1 LLAHIRKADAA
12 PATTPAPKKDPE
24 VVDSIKSLSNDAE
37 EVSAFL
43 SNLLSISQDR
53 TATYL
58 KHIKAYFPRLWKEL
72 KTVAAEEFAPPQAE
86 EDDEEPMDVP
96 PPPAAEDEEFAEEPE
111 AEEEEQTPPAAQP
124 EDIEEEVPAAEDEE
138 PVPST
143 AEDEEPEE
151 PQAQEDTVAPP
162 YAAEDEEIEEPAA
175 EGEPPV
181 EAPPAAE
188 DEESEEEPEA
198 QTEEEVAVEPV
209 VDPEELEQKEGAAID
224 MVLFGAGTNNPH
236 WSVFADGK
244 PLAEIQLQDQ
254 ENPVAIQDVFTS
266 EDYPKHVSE
275 ACASSIGIK
284 GTLES
289 LRARWYHG
297 VVTSG
302 KAVETAREAASQDM
316 ETEYAS
322 RLASLKEDLL
332 NTINLA
338 ITASN
343 KGRKGLFVENTLKN
357 SIVEVMRQAGV
368 INARQVA
375 SEVWVEA
382 SQQYMTNI
390 LKVAEKW
397 MGYSPETMSEVTKE
411 ILGTDVM
418 PDAEEVDPEDEVE
431 EAMGETDAPSVPQLQ
446 QTQARK
452 AGMGMVNVPIRT
464 ATVRAHMPEDY
475 RHDTSTRVAS
485 ALSRRMGMRRTG
497 GR

>member
-1 LLAHIRKADAA
+1 
-12 PATTPAPKKDPE
+12 
-24 VVDSIKSLSNDAE
+24 VDSIKSLSNDAE

-43 SNLLSISQDR
+43 RNLLDISQGR

-58 KHIKAYFPRLWKEL
+58 AHIKAYFPRLWKEL
-72 KTVAAEEFAPPQAE
+72 KVVAAEEEAPPQAE
-86 EDDEEPMDVP
+86 DDEEPV
-96 PPPAAEDEEFAEEPE
+96 EV
-111 AEEEEQTPPAAQP
+111 PPAAQ
-124 EDIEEEVPAAEDEE
+124 DEEVEE
-138 PVPST
+138 L
-143 AEDEEPEE
+143 
-151 PQAQEDTVAPP
+151 
-162 YAAEDEEIEEPAA
+162 DEEIEEPVGEGEEEEPVAEDTFPPAAQDEEVEELDEEPVAEDMPPPEAQEEEQVAEPPAA
-175 EGEPPV
+175 EGEEEVPPV
-181 EAPPAAE
+181 GEGEEEEPVAE
-188 DEESEEEPEA
+188 DSEEETEG
-198 QTEEEVAVEPV
+198 QEEEVAVEPV

-224 MVLFGAGTNNPH
+224 MVLFGAGTLNPH

-254 ENPVAIQDVFTS
+254 ENPEAIKDVFTS

-275 ACASSIGIK
+275 ACSSSVGVR

-316 ETEYAS
+316 ENEYAS

-464 ATVRAHMPEDY
+464 STVRAHMPEDY
-475 RHDTSTRVAS
+475 RHDTATRVATT
-485 ALSRRMGMRRTG
+485 LSRRMGMRRTG